1 MSVRVTLNR
10 ERLDTGQVGR
20 IPCMP
25 DRSQTVTERP
35 DADGRPL
42 KVLHVDDDPMNLR
55 VVQEILG
62 AFGHHGVM
70 ANSGEEALERLATE
84 AFDIML
90 VDIHMPVMTGI
101 EVVRFLR
108 ASGGPQR
115 DLPVIAL
122 TADVYSRRPAEY
134 LALGFNDFVS
144 KPILVAGLMQTIK
157 RCVQARTMALSRAG

>member
-1 MSVRVTLNR
+1 M
-10 ERLDTGQVGR
+10 
-20 IPCMP
+20 
-25 DRSQTVTERP
+25 TERP

-62 AFGHHGVM
+62 AFGHLGVM
-70 ANSGEEALERLATE
+70 ASSGEEALERLGTE

-101 EVVRFLR
+101 DVVRFLR
-108 ASGGPQR
+108 ASGGPQS

-144 KPILVAGLMQTIK
+144 KPILVAGLMETIK
-157 RCVQARTMALSRAG
+157 RCVSAQPMALSRAG

>member
-1 MSVRVTLNR
+1 M
-10 ERLDTGQVGR
+10 
-20 IPCMP
+20 
-25 DRSQTVTERP
+25 TERP

-62 AFGHHGVM
+62 AFGHMGVM

-90 VDIHMPVMTGI
+90 IDIHMPLMTGI
-101 EVVRFLR
+101 DVVRLLR
-108 ASGGPQR
+108 ASGGSQS
-115 DLPVIAL
+115 DIPVVAL

-134 LALGFNDFVS
+134 LVLGFNDFVS
-144 KPILVAGLMQTIK
+144 KPILVATLMETIK
-157 RCVQARTMALSRAG
+157 RCIQAQPVALSRVG